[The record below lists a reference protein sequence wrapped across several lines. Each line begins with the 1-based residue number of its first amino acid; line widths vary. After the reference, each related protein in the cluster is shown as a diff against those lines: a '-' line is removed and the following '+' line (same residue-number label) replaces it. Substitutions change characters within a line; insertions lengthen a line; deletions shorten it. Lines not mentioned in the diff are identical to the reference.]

1 MCLWATLP
9 AWKIK
14 LAIGYT
20 SDGKEFI
27 QEGKKGNQTKWNPHV
42 VNQLLYTPFLCC
54 YVFCDVGGRYRSES
68 EPMTKAFRPSSNDFS
83 PFLCHLFSSAGQTHT
98 KLPRQ
103 QFLCYN
109 PTNNNG
115 RPKMR
120 IKTLVPHVLCLLFG
134 AAASRQG
141 WSHHQQQQQQQ
152 PHKRWTMVNRWEE
165 GELHNRSA
173 LFRCELLHIFT
184 GGKKMINDRGALCV
198 GRRCRSG
205 EWMKG
210 LLPPCLLLCY
220 VYNYYNNDTR
230 RWNQKKK
237 KEEKLGISYL
247 KIYSRIDLYTS
258 AGFATVV
265 TIVSIYNRIGAP
277 SGDRT

>member
-1 MCLWATLP
+1 
-9 AWKIK
+9 
-14 LAIGYT
+14 
-20 SDGKEFI
+20 
-27 QEGKKGNQTKWNPHV
+27 
-42 VNQLLYTPFLCC
+42 
-54 YVFCDVGGRYRSES
+54 
-68 EPMTKAFRPSSNDFS
+68 
-83 PFLCHLFSSAGQTHT
+83 
-98 KLPRQ
+98 
-103 QFLCYN
+103 
-109 PTNNNG
+109 
-115 RPKMR
+115 
-120 IKTLVPHVLCLLFG
+120 
-134 AAASRQG
+134 
-141 WSHHQQQQQQQ
+141 
-152 PHKRWTMVNRWEE
+152 
-165 GELHNRSA
+165 
-173 LFRCELLHIFT
+173 
-184 GGKKMINDRGALCV
+184 MINDRGALCV

-277 SGDRT
+277 AGDRTPARNVKESKIFFPFLVHSFS